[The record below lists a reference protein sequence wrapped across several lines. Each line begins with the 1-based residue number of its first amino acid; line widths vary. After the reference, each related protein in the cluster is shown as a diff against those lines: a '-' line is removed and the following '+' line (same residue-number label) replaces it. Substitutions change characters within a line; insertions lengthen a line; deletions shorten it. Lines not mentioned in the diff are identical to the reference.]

1 MAMVTK
7 RPDKVLA
14 LHFMNPAPIMKLLEI
29 GRTVLTSDETLKTSV
44 EFGKSL
50 GKTVVVA
57 KDTPGLIANRL
68 LTAFL
73 VNAINMY
80 DSGAATKEDIDAA
93 IRLGLN
99 HPMGPLEL
107 ADFIG
112 LDTVYAMINAVYEEF
127 KDARYAPP
135 LLLKKMV
142 TGGLLGRKSG
152 KGFYEY
158 K

>member
-1 MAMVTK
+1 M
-7 RPDKVLA
+7 RDLR
-14 LHFMNPAPIMKLLEI
+14 NGLL
-29 GRTVLTSDETLKTSV
+29 
-44 EFGKSL
+44 
-50 GKTVVVA
+50 
-57 KDTPGLIANRL
+57 ANRL
-68 LTAFL
+68 LAGFL
-73 VNAINMY
+73 ANAINMF
-80 DSGAATKEDIDAA
+80 DSGVATREDIDAA

-112 LDTVYAMINAVYEEF
+112 LDTVYAMISAVYEEF

-142 TGGLLGRKSG
+142 TAKTIGRKSG

-158 K
+158 NK